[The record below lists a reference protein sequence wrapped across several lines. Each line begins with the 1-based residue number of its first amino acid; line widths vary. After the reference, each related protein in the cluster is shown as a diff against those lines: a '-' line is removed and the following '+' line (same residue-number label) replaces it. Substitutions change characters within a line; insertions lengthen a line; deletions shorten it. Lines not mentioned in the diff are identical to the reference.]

1 MGNTKLLRAYQTNVP
16 VSRDEKF
23 IVSKLLLLVDSL
35 EVNNDIIKL
44 LSPTIRGTFLT
55 LVEEI
60 AYIYDGAREVPSKL
74 VNIIHHFNTP
84 LDPYERTVK
93 QVTHF

>member
-1 MGNTKLLRAYQTNVP
+1 MGNTKLLRACQTNVP

-23 IVSKLLLLVDSL
+23 IVSKLFLIVESL

-44 LSPTIRGTFLT
+44 FSPTIRGTFLT
-55 LVEEI
+55 FVEEI
-60 AYIYDGAREVPSKL
+60 TYLYDGAREVASKL
-74 VNIIHHFNTP
+74 VSIMHHSNTS
-84 LDPYERTVK
+84 LDPHERSDK

>member
-1 MGNTKLLRAYQTNVP
+1 MNVP

-23 IVSKLLLLVDSL
+23 IVSKLFLVVESL

-44 LSPTIRGTFLT
+44 LSPTILGTFLT
-55 LVEEI
+55 AVEEI
-60 AYIYDGAREVPSKL
+60 TYLYGGAREVASKL
-74 VNIIHHFNTP
+74 VSIMHHSNTS
-84 LDPYERTVK
+84 LDPHERSDK

>member
-1 MGNTKLLRAYQTNVP
+1 MGNTKQLRAYQTNVP

-23 IVSKLLLLVDSL
+23 IVSKLFLLVDSL

-44 LSPTIRGTFLT
+44 LSPAIHGTFLT

-60 AYIYDGAREVPSKL
+60 AYIYIYGGAREIQASSL
-74 VNIIHHFNTP
+74 I
-84 LDPYERTVK
+84 
-93 QVTHF
+93 